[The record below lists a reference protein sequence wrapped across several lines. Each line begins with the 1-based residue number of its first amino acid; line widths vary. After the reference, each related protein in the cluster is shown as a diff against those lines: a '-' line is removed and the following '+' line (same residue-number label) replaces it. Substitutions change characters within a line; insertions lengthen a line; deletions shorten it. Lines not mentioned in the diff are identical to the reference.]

1 MDFIF
6 KAVRLCGAVVT
17 AIVFFAGLAGAPVR
31 ASDELPIVG
40 DIPMP
45 QVQLPEVEVDVRVGD
60 DLLPPTRPRFMYPRG
75 PFAMVPPARF
85 ESPVDGPSVPPLEVA
100 RMLRSTGFSLLG
112 PVNRRGWVYT
122 VAVLNPRGDDG
133 RAVID
138 ARTGA
143 IIRFIPALAVN
154 SRINDELGV
163 IYGPPGPPPVAQD
176 FSAAPRPPKP
186 LPRVA
191 KRDPSPKIVTPKIAE
206 RAPMDVPPQGKPADA
221 HAEMKPVSSPQPDVK
236 PAAELK
242 LWPTQGMP
250 DAQTLE

>member
-1 MDFIF
+1 M
-6 KAVRLCGAVVT
+6 
-17 AIVFFAGLAGAPVR
+17 
-31 ASDELPIVG
+31 
-40 DIPMP
+40 
-45 QVQLPEVEVDVRVGD
+45 
-60 DLLPPTRPRFMYPRG
+60 
-75 PFAMVPPARF
+75 
-85 ESPVDGPSVPPLEVA
+85 
-100 RMLRSTGFSLLG
+100 
-112 PVNRRGWVYT
+112 
-122 VAVLNPRGDDG
+122 
-133 RAVID
+133 
-138 ARTGA
+138 
-143 IIRFIPALAVN
+143 
-154 SRINDELGV
+154 